1 MNDWI
6 QFALLI
12 PVSFLAVWIRILN
25 TRIDKMIATTYT
37 KKETTEMI
45 ALHLAPLETKLD
57 NIDATML
64 EVKELV
70 REVIRNG
77 QSRD

>member
-1 MNDWI
+1 
-6 QFALLI
+6 
-12 PVSFLAVWIRILN
+12 
-25 TRIDKMIATTYT
+25 MIATTYT